1 MSLAER
7 IAAHTRIAGSLAPL
21 GDRDLADLL
30 ASAQPAGTGIGG
42 RSAVLEVDGNRVF
55 VKQIPLTDLE
65 RLPRHARTTAD
76 LYALPPSL
84 HYGVGTVGS
93 PGFGAWRELAVHTMT
108 TESVLTGRFPGFPL
122 LHHWR
127 VLPTSPQPLPEELA
141 DVEGAVAYW
150 DGAGGTDG
158 APGVRARIEGLRTAT
173 ACLTL
178 FLEYVPHTLHDW
190 LGGKLGT
197 HRADAACRL
206 VARQL
211 GVMTRFLRA
220 DGLLHCDAHFG
231 NILTDGHLLYLTDY
245 GLSLSAR
252 FRLAA
257 QERAFLGHH
266 RGYDGAYAASYLVNW
281 LVVALYGHGMAERRT
296 AVRALAEG
304 ARPDGDIPAAAAAL
318 LVRHAPLT
326 ALMNDFHDRFR
337 LDSRLTPYPGEE
349 LHRAYSSATLWA

>member
-1 MSLAER
+1 MRLADR

-30 ASAQPAGTGIGG
+30 ASARPGGTGIGG
-42 RSAVLEVDGNRVF
+42 RSALLEVDGRRVF
-55 VKQIPLTDLE
+55 VKQVPLTDLE
-65 RLPRHARTTAD
+65 RLPQHARTTSD

-93 PGFGAWRELAVHTMT
+93 PGFGAWRELDVHAMT
-108 TESVLTGRFPGFPL
+108 TEWVLAGRFPGFPL

-127 VLPTSPQPLPEELA
+127 ALPTSPQRLPAELA
-141 DVEGAVAYW
+141 DVERAVAYW
-150 DGAGGTDG
+150 DGAGGAGG
-158 APGVRARIEGLRTAT
+158 APGVRARIEALRTAT

-190 LGGKLGT
+190 LGGELGT
-197 HRADAACRL
+197 DRADTACRL

-211 GVMTRFLRA
+211 GATTGFLHEG
-220 DGLLHCDAHFG
+220 GLLHFDAHFG

-252 FRLAA
+252 FRLAP
-257 QERAFLGHH
+257 QERPFLDRH
-266 RGYDGAYAASYLVNW
+266 RGYDGAYTATYLVNW
-281 LVVALYGHGMAERRT
+281 LVTALYGHGMAERRA

-304 ARPDGDIPAAAAAL
+304 ARPDGDIPPAAAAL
-318 LVRHAPLT
+318 LVRHAPL
-326 ALMNDFHDRFR
+326 AARMNDFHDRFR
-337 LDSRLTPYPGEE
+337 LDSRLTPYPHDE
-349 LHRAYSSATLWA
+349 LHRAYSSATLSA